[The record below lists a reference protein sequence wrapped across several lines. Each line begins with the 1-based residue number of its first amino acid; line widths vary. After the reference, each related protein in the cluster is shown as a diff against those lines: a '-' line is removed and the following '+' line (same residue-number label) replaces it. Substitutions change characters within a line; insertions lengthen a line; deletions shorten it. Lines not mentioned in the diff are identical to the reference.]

1 MAMRVDQARQERLLA
16 EIENFAGVV
25 RSDFIEIAYI
35 DDPASFNH
43 NCAILNRRAI
53 HCYDCARANDHF
65 SPVSAVYDRR
75 KHRQK

>member
-1 MAMRVDQARQERLLA
+1 
-16 EIENFAGVV
+16 V

-43 NCAILNRRAI
+43 NCAVLNRRAI

-65 SPVSAVYDRR
+65 FPVSAVYDRR